1 MEYKIAIAKQL
12 SSLLKNL
19 RKQVGLT
26 QMDLG
31 ERLGLSQRMVAKIEA
46 NPEKVSFERIL
57 QILNELDTDLVIR
70 ERNVKPVKDHS
81 PDGESW

>member
-12 SSLLKNL
+12 SLLLKNL
-19 RKQVGLT
+19 RKRVGLT

-31 ERLGLSQRMVAKIEA
+31 ERIGVSQRMVAKIEA

-57 QILNELDTDLVIR
+57 QILNELGTDLVIR
-70 ERNVKPVKDHS
+70 ERKGKPAKDHS